1 MCFNGSMAI
10 QATKSTDSDLLPQLQ
25 NQYPNVNF
33 NKFINCIDQG
43 LSDPDISKLLP
54 LSRWQVFY
62 IRNRLNK
69 LNQQLT
75 HLRDNKVDY
84 LLSDQLQSLR
94 LRSILLAYFLKDGQ
108 IETIPDKIKVML
120 LDATNRAVGTSE
132 DKQQVIINVKG
143 NAQFNTVNLSPDE
156 ISQLQG
162 NTSKQI
168 LDNLLTTP
176 SVSGGGDDK
185 IGDKKPENE

>member
-1 MCFNGSMAI
+1 MAI

-43 LSDPDISKLLP
+43 LSDPDIAKLLP

-69 LNQQLT
+69 LNQQLV

-168 LDNLLTTP
+168 LDNLLITP
-176 SVSGGGDDK
+176 SVSGGRDDK
-185 IGDKKPENE
+185 TGDKKPDNE